1 LSTFTTQ
8 QEQKYACSFEERFD
22 LPDEQYET
30 WLRVNHPEQL
40 KAGTTKHGSNTVT
53 KESSLSTAKSTITP
67 QDHLWLTYASQCG
80 TWKST
85 GPTSPECLNKGMRKR
100 KKSLRK
106 GTTEERLIKKQ
117 LREEELKRK

>member
-1 LSTFTTQ
+1 MSTFTTQ

-22 LPDEQYET
+22 LPDEQYEA

-85 GPTSPECLNKGMRKR
+85 GPTSPECLNKGIRKR
-100 KKSLRK
+100 KKKL
-106 GTTEERLIKKQ
+106 KKRNNG
-117 LREEELKRK
+117 REIDKEAIEGRGIEA